1 MNHQQILTFCTKPD
15 CDFCQKLP
23 LAPKAVFVYH
33 SANKTKKSELLKAP
47 DEVGLGELRWGSGWR
62 RSNTRRSHL
71 RDMREMQRKMFEK
84 WLQEW
89 RNGDCR
95 KKARSQ
101 DVRYEKFREVSPDCA
116 NGCRSRGL
124 LLFVCFLFPVFA
136 FVTFV
141 SFFCW
146 AGSVQL
152 PAIRRLLSA
161 AERRFFVYDTP
172 LLLCSPQKSMKKPR
186 KSGKSRNLRGFFR
199 KD

>member
-1 MNHQQILTFCTKPD
+1 MDLQQILTFYTKPD
-15 CDFCQKLP
+15 CDFCQFLP
-23 LAPKAVFVYH
+23 LASKDVIVYH
-33 SANKTKKSELLKAP
+33 RINKTKKSEVLQAP

-62 RSNTRRSHL
+62 HSNTRGSHL
-71 RDMREMQRKMFEK
+71 RDMREPQMKMFEK

-101 DVRYEKFREVSPDCA
+101 DVRYEKFREVSPDCT
-116 NGCRSRGL
+116 NGCYSRGL
-124 LLFVCFLFPVFA
+124 LLFMCFLLRVSAFVTYVSFVSRSGSVLFPV
-136 FVTFV
+136 
-141 SFFCW
+141 
-146 AGSVQL
+146 
-152 PAIRRLLSA
+152 IHRLLSA